1 MKCAIVGNG
10 NQSKRIQKILRK
22 KSLEFYVYSPKN
34 KNYYNS
40 VELEKLKKFQV
51 VFILSPNNSHLK
63 YVKNNYK
70 NSYIFCEKPPVNSLK
85 ELKILKKLKSN
96 KLFFNYNHR
105 FSSICEIIKKSVNKF
120 KLGQL
125 VHANIISSHGLA
137 QKKIYPNN
145 WRSNK
150 NKSPKGVFE
159 TVSIHWIDMI
169 NYLFGIKN
177 ISQADLFNLSKK
189 GSAYDTSN
197 IRLITKNNSIVNI
210 FSTYNSSYYSEKLF
224 LFENGLIIQSK
235 NSIRIHGPTATY
247 DSDGNFKFPNLITEF
262 KIKEKDD
269 YVKSIEKSVSY
280 FLYHS
285 KKKKNLKR
293 NYMNVP

>member
-70 NSYIFCEKPPVNSLK
+70 NSYIFYKKPPVNSLK

-137 QKKIYPNN
+137 QKKI
-145 WRSNK
+145 
-150 NKSPKGVFE
+150 
-159 TVSIHWIDMI
+159 
-169 NYLFGIKN
+169 
-177 ISQADLFNLSKK
+177 
-189 GSAYDTSN
+189 
-197 IRLITKNNSIVNI
+197 
-210 FSTYNSSYYSEKLF
+210 
-224 LFENGLIIQSK
+224 
-235 NSIRIHGPTATY
+235 
-247 DSDGNFKFPNLITEF
+247 
-262 KIKEKDD
+262 
-269 YVKSIEKSVSY
+269 
-280 FLYHS
+280 
-285 KKKKNLKR
+285 
-293 NYMNVP
+293 